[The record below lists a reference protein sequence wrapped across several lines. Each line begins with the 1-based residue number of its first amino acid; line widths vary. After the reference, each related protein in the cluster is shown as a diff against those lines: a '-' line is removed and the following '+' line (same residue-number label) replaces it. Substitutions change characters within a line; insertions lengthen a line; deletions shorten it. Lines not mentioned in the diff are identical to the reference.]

1 MATKISKNFTLEE
14 LTCSG
19 HATAA
24 GIDNAPDAASLAHLK
39 ELVENMLQP
48 IRDAYGNGI
57 KVSSAYRNKQLNKL
71 VGGAATSSHMY
82 GYAADIKP
90 VDGNMKALQRIVM
103 EWSKTHNFDQI
114 IIEQPIN
121 FVASWIHIGW
131 KRGTSG
137 VQRKSI
143 LYAKKINGKW
153 NYYGVQKGS
162 RYYNP

>member
-1 MATKISKNFTLEE
+1 MKEPLLEE
-14 LTCSG
+14 LIRSE

-24 GIDNAPDAASLAHLK
+24 GIDNTPDAASLAHLK

-48 IRDAYGNGI
+48 IRDAYGKGI

-137 VQRKSI
+137 VQRKNI
-143 LYAKKINGKW
+143 LYAKKINGRW